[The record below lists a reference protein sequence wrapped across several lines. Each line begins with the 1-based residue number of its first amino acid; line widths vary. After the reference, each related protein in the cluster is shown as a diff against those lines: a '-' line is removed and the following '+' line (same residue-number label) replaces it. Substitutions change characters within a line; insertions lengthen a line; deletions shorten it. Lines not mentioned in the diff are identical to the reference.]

1 MGEHMVKGI
10 IFDFDGTLVD
20 TEEVAY
26 QAVKQYLRDTY
37 QVTYTRRDYQ
47 KSIGSADGVFYQHL
61 EKSLGK
67 PVNVEAIEA
76 CFTQAQKTKYPE
88 VPLREGIA
96 EVIQYGKKNQLK
108 LAIVSNSRKAELMH
122 FFAHHQELMS
132 VFDLILTRDDVK
144 EGKPAPEGYQKCL
157 AQLALS
163 EEEVIALEDSPTGV
177 TAALSAGLKVL
188 AYPNAFTTGMVFP
201 EEAMVVAAAD
211 LAARRFI

>member
-1 MGEHMVKGI
+1 MVKGI

-61 EKSLGK
+61 ENSLGK
-67 PVNVEAIEA
+67 PVDVEAIEA

-144 EGKPAPEGYQKCL
+144 EGKPAPEGYQKC
-157 AQLALS
+157 S
-163 EEEVIALEDSPTGV
+163 CTVGIVRRRSYCTG
-177 TAALSAGLKVL
+177 G
-188 AYPNAFTTGMVFP
+188 
-201 EEAMVVAAAD
+201 
-211 LAARRFI
+211 